1 MTYAIEDLL
10 EHIAGFFNQG
20 LPFVA
25 FKSPNEAQ
33 VHLLW
38 QETDALHHLT
48 SKAAF
53 GFVMATYSHEKAPYL
68 LKPDGYMSAAFKPI
82 LTATSQKKA
91 PLEVHEKVFTNAS
104 EHSDT

>member
-10 EHIAGFFNQG
+10 EHIAGFFNKG

-38 QETDALHHLT
+38 QETGALHHFT

-68 LKPDGYMSAAFKPI
+68 LKPDGYMNATFEPP
-82 LTATSQKKA
+82 LTAASQKKR
-91 PLEVHEKVFTNAS
+91 L
-104 EHSDT
+104 